1 MTMVEAQPDIVDQI
15 LEQLEPIVARQR
27 KALVYQGCFR
37 QISSTQLHVL
47 YMLGTNGAMP
57 MSRLADQLD
66 VSMPNATGLIERM
79 FERGYVERVRPTD
92 DRRVVEVRITK
103 AGRELLDEID
113 NIKHKEMAKMIGR
126 LSPEQ
131 QQHALLTF
139 TELRRAAEALHAE
152 EITQSSAQLQGE
164 PANQWKHSQ

>member
-1 MTMVEAQPDIVDQI
+1 MTIVEARPDIVDQI

-27 KALVYQGCFR
+27 KALVDQGCFR

-66 VSMPNATGLIERM
+66 VSLPNVTGLIERM
-79 FERGYVERVRPTD
+79 FERGYVERVRPDD
-92 DRRVVEVRITK
+92 DRRVVEVRITE

-113 NIKHKEMAKMIGR
+113 NIKHNEMARMIGR
-126 LSPEQ
+126 LTPEQ
-131 QQHALLTF
+131 QQHALRTF
-139 TELRRAAEALHAE
+139 TQLRLAAEALHAE
-152 EITQSSAQLQGE
+152 ELNQSSVQPQG
-164 PANQWKHSQ
+164 ATTN